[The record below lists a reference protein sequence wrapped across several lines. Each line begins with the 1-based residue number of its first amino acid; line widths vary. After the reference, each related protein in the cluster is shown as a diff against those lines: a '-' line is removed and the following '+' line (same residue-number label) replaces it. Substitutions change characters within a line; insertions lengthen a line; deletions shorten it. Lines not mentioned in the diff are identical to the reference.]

1 MHPGRP
7 EVPVPGLRPESGIAR
22 GPEGT
27 VLRPGNGG
35 SADGFLA
42 RSGVLR
48 RSPTEKALP
57 LPDWRGRSGAE
68 HENRAN
74 SKGASGGKD
83 VETLSMT
90 RGVKEASR

>member
-27 VLRPGNGG
+27 VLRAGNGG

-48 RSPTEKALP
+48 RFPTEKAP
-57 LPDWRGRSGAE
+57 SLPDWRGQSGAE

-74 SKGASGGKD
+74 FEGCVGWKRRGNSKPDPAGQG
-83 VETLSMT
+83 LL
-90 RGVKEASR
+90 